1 LPDRGN
7 RSEGEERTW
16 TVLSL
21 LEWGTRYL
29 TERGFDEARLHTEL
43 MLAQVLG
50 LTRLQLY
57 LQFDRPLTTEELVAF
72 KAFFKRRLARE
83 PLQYILGLTEF
94 MGFPI
99 AVDRRVLIP
108 RPETELLVEAA
119 VAALKE
125 RGEEGGGG
133 WEGGDIL
140 EVGTGSGNIAVAL
153 GRLLPGAAI
162 LSIDVS
168 SDALEVAAGN
178 IASNGV
184 RNVTLRQGDVRKE
197 SFGPD
202 RFDLVISNPP
212 YVGRL
217 DLEGGEP
224 EVRDYEPSVAT
235 TDGEEGLSFFPL
247 LFRVAGA
254 SLRKG
259 GWLFMEIGA
268 GQGDDVLRLARE
280 AGLPS
285 GELLPDYAGI
295 PRVFRLQR

>member
-1 LPDRGN
+1 
-7 RSEGEERTW
+7 
-16 TVLSL
+16 
-21 LEWGTRYL
+21 
-29 TERGFDEARLHTEL
+29 
-43 MLAQVLG
+43 
-50 LTRLQLY
+50 
-57 LQFDRPLTTEELVAF
+57 
-72 KAFFKRRLARE
+72 
-83 PLQYILGLTEF
+83 
-94 MGFPI
+94 
-99 AVDRRVLIP
+99 
-108 RPETELLVEAA
+108 
-119 VAALKE
+119 
-125 RGEEGGGG
+125 
-133 WEGGDIL
+133 
-140 EVGTGSGNIAVAL
+140 VAL

>member
-1 LPDRGN
+1 M
-7 RSEGEERTW
+7 
-16 TVLSL
+16 
-21 LEWGTRYL
+21 

-57 LQFDRPLTTEELVAF
+57 LQFDRPLTAEELGAF

-83 PLQYILGLTEF
+83 PLQYILGHTEF

-125 RGEEGGGG
+125 RGEAGGGG
-133 WEGGDIL
+133 DVL

-153 GRLLPGAAI
+153 GRLLPRAAI
-162 LSIDVS
+162 LSVDVS
-168 SDALEVAAGN
+168 SEALEVAARN

-184 RNVTLRQGDVRKE
+184 RNVTLRQGDIRRE

-217 DLEGGEP
+217 DLEGGQP
-224 EVRDYEPSVAT
+224 EVRDYEPSIAT

-268 GQGDDVLRLARE
+268 GQGDGVLRLARE

-295 PRVFRLQR
+295 PRVFRLQH